1 MNNPFDLSGRV
12 ALVTGGNGGIG
23 FGMAEGLAAAGA
35 AVMIAGRDRAKSEAA
50 VAKLRDAGRTAEA
63 VTVDVAD
70 ETSCRAM
77 VATTAATL
85 SRLDILI
92 NNAGIGRGQR
102 PEEFPLA
109 DWNSVLATNLTGA
122 FIAAQAAYLVMKNQG
137 GGKIINIGSMYS
149 IFGAWHSAAYGA
161 SKGGIVQLTKS
172 LAAAWAL
179 DNVQVNAVLPGWIDT
194 DLTRRARA
202 QRPELHDVV
211 VGRTPAARWGAP
223 RDLAG
228 IAVFLA
234 SAASDFVTGAA
245 IPVDGGFA
253 IQG

>member
-23 FGMAEGLAAAGA
+23 FGMAEGLATAGA

-50 VAKLRDAGRTAEA
+50 VVRLREAGGTAEA

-70 ETSCRAM
+70 ETSCRTM
-77 VATTAATL
+77 VAATAATL
-85 SRLDILI
+85 GRLDILI

-102 PEEFPLA
+102 PEELTVT

-122 FIAAQAAYLVMKNQG
+122 FIAAQAAYPAMKSQG

-149 IFGAWHSAAYGA
+149 IFGAWYSAAYGA

-172 LAAAWAL
+172 LATAWAT
-179 DNVQVNAVLPGWIDT
+179 DNIQVNAVLPGWIDT

-202 QRPELHDVV
+202 QRSELHDSVV
-211 VGRTPAARWGAP
+211 CRTPAARWGAP

-234 SAASDFVTGAA
+234 STASDFVTGAA